1 MDCGRGVSEDLW
13 SCVSKAGGFN
23 HYTFA
28 HTLWATMLVG
38 VIQILLG
45 AGSLSF
51 QKKSF
56 GDSTRNI
63 AGLCF
68 WTLAWIQ
75 RYFDLLPFGTRESLG
90 RGCS

>member
-63 AGLCF
+63 AGCAFGPLHGF
-68 WTLAWIQ
+68 NGT
-75 RYFDLLPFGTRESLG
+75 DLLPFGTRESLG